1 MSATHLGA
9 TPPQAAGPPRRRS
22 DNLALFFQELF
33 TVIVRLRSNRQHVND
48 AASFRAHLL
57 NALRVA
63 EEESRKAGYSQEDT
77 RLAAFA
83 TVAFLDESILNSN
96 NPAFHDWARRPL
108 QEEVFGSFVAGEMFF
123 NGIDRLISRDDSLA
137 LADVLEVYY
146 LCLLLGYGGRYSAG
160 ARGNLQQII
169 DKVGRR
175 IYHIRRNLQSPGG
188 AALPQEQPIRRR
200 GDRLARRLSWV
211 AMATFAGAFLCYLFY
226 WFSLHSG
233 ASSLETLARQAGS

>member
-9 TPPQAAGPPRRRS
+9 TPPQAAGPPRRS

-33 TVIVRLRSNRQHVND
+33 TVIVRLRSNRQHVSD

-57 NALRVA
+57 SALRVA

-77 RLAAFA
+77 RRAAFA
-83 TVAFLDESILNSN
+83 VVAFLDESILNSE
-96 NPAFHDWARRPL
+96 NPAFRDWARRPL

-123 NGIDRLISRDDSLA
+123 NGVDRLQGRDDSPA

-160 ARGNLQQII
+160 ARGNLQHII
-169 DKVGRR
+169 DKAGRR
-175 IYHIRRNLQSPGG
+175 IYHIRKNLQPAGA

-200 GDRLARRLSWV
+200 SDRWSRRLSWV
-211 AMATFAGAFLCYLFY
+211 AMATFAVAFLCYLFY

-233 ASSLETLARQAGS
+233 ASSLETLARQAGG

>member
-33 TVIVRLRSNRQHVND
+33 TVIVRLRSNRQPVTD
-48 AASFRAHLL
+48 AAAFRAHLL

-63 EEESRKAGYSQEDT
+63 EDESRKLGYSQEDT
-77 RLAAFA
+77 RLSAFA
-83 TVAFLDESILNSN
+83 VVAFLDESILNSD
-96 NPAFHDWARRPL
+96 NPAFHDWSRRPL
-108 QEEVFGSFVAGEMFF
+108 QEELFGTFVAGEMFF
-123 NGIDRLISRDDSLA
+123 NGVDRLIARDDSQA

-160 ARGNLQQII
+160 ARGNLQHII
-169 DKVGRR
+169 DKIGRR
-175 IYHIRRNLQSPGG
+175 IFHIRQNLKP
-188 AALPQEQPIRRR
+188 ADALPQEQPIRRR
-200 GDRLARRLSWV
+200 GDRVARRLSWV
-211 AMATFAGAFLCYLFY
+211 AMATFAVAFLCYLFY

-233 ASSLETLARQAGS
+233 ASSLETLARQAGA

>member
-33 TVIVRLRSNRQHVND
+33 TVIVRLRSNRQPVTD
-48 AASFRAHLL
+48 AAAFRAHLL

-63 EEESRKAGYSQEDT
+63 EDESRKLGYSQEDT
-77 RLAAFA
+77 RLSAFA
-83 TVAFLDESILNSN
+83 VVAFLDESILNS
-96 NPAFHDWARRPL
+96 D
-108 QEEVFGSFVAGEMFF
+108 S
-123 NGIDRLISRDDSLA
+123 LIARDDSQA

-160 ARGNLQQII
+160 ARGNLQHII
-169 DKVGRR
+169 DKIGRR
-175 IYHIRRNLQSPGG
+175 IFHIRQNMKP
-188 AALPQEQPIRRR
+188 ADALPQEQPIRRR
-200 GDRLARRLSWV
+200 GDRVARRLSWV
-211 AMATFAGAFLCYLFY
+211 AMATFAVAFLCYLFY

-233 ASSLETLARQAGS
+233 ASSLETLARQAGA

>member
-9 TPPQAAGPPRRRS
+9 TSPQAAGPPRRRT

-33 TVIVRLRSNRQHVND
+33 TVIVRLRSNRQHVSD

-63 EEESRKAGYSQEDT
+63 EDESRKAGYSQEDT

-83 TVAFLDESILNSN
+83 IVAFLDESILNSN

-123 NGIDRLISRDDSLA
+123 NGIDRLIGRDDSMA

-175 IYHIRRNLQSPGG
+175 IYHIRRNLLSPAA

-211 AMATFAGAFLCYLFY
+211 AMATFAVAFLCYLFY